1 MIEPLAQ
8 QPRSEVRHL
17 LPAYDQG
24 VTPLSAALAGLL
36 GGLLLGAL
44 IVALAVRGRL
54 QNDATPTVTPDAG
67 VLAEVVELL
76 RTPAVICGEHD
87 QVLAASPPA
96 VDLGIARGQRLDVPE
111 ILFAV
116 REVRRTRNDR
126 DLTIDLP
133 RRGVGPAPRL
143 AVQVI
148 LLEGYVVVLAQDL
161 TAIERADEARRDF
174 VTNITHELK
183 TPIGAI
189 GLLSEAIEGATD
201 DPEAVSHFAGRLQ
214 IETQRL
220 NTLVSQLIALSR
232 LQSDEP
238 HLSSTPVNVMDVALL
253 ACDRCRGTAEDRDVE
268 LTLTGDSDVTLT
280 ADPEYLEVALT
291 NLVQNAIAYSER
303 NARVTVTVMPS
314 SDEPG
319 VDVAISDNGIGIS
332 EADQARIFDR
342 FFRVDFARS
351 REHGG
356 TGLGLSIV
364 RHVAEVH
371 GGTVRVWSKPGQ
383 GSTFTLHLPL
393 TTGTDAS

>member
-1 MIEPLAQ
+1 M
-8 QPRSEVRHL
+8 
-17 LPAYDQG
+17 
-24 VTPLSAALAGLL
+24 TPLSAALAGLL

>member
-1 MIEPLAQ
+1 M
-8 QPRSEVRHL
+8 
-17 LPAYDQG
+17 
-24 VTPLSAALAGLL
+24 TPLSAALAGLL

-67 VLAEVVELL
+67 VLVEVVELL

-96 VDLGIARGQRLDVPE
+96 VDLGIARGKRLDVPE

-133 RRGVGPAPRL
+133 RRGVGPPPRL

-201 DPEAVSHFAGRLQ
+201 DPEAVTHFAGRLQ
-214 IETQRL
+214 IETLRL

-253 ACDRCRGTAEDRDVE
+253 ACDRCRGIAEDRDVE

>member
-8 QPRSEVRHL
+8 QPRSGVRHL